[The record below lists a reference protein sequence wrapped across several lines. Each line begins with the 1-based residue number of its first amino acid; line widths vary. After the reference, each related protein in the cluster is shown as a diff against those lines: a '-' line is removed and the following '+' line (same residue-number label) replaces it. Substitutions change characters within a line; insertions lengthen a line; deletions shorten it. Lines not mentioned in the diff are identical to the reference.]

1 MDSKQEMIIQKYQA
15 KFSKLFFCVVAT
27 SAAVVGGDTA
37 VQALT
42 FNFSYEEGT
51 SIDQIQAF
59 KAAGDVWS
67 SYLTDDVTV
76 NLHVEITN
84 LLPTNVLGGALP
96 GITDNQN
103 YGNFENAIY
112 GDRSSTDDY
121 TAYNYMPWDSYDA
134 RVNGQWLW
142 NNTEIDLTRANSKAL
157 GLIDAH
163 DTAIDGYI
171 LMSDLSDTSTEWH
184 YDLDTPVAADKI
196 DFYSVAVHE
205 IGHALGFIS
214 GVDDTDVYYQSGSS
228 GDDDDD
234 DDDDAGYK
242 TNSATSLD
250 MFRQS
255 SATTGHGNWDKID
268 LSVGTNSFFSINN
281 NTNLANFS
289 TGTDTTLGGDGKQA
303 SHWKEQTNVLGIMA
317 PTIGLGERREVTELD
332 LRAFDV
338 IGWDRSGATQSSVD
352 FSQLSMNI
360 DDEVDDDLAS
370 ELGSVQTWMI
380 RGDSLTEEEL
390 ETGGGDLDDEERE
403 KYKAAK
409 DFKEY
414 VEEEE
419 DININNVTELSNWVA
434 TDQNAKTHLK
444 TWRKTDEA
452 KETKA
457 SKLLNWGK
465 LAQVIDM
472 IINSGI
478 YEWGFGG
485 GYGDGCDSDE
495 DNCGNSQ
502 ELALYT
508 AQILT
513 QEGLYNEAYW
523 STLDVE
529 SEAVEVPEAD
539 SITTL
544 LGFGLLGFAGLVKG
558 KSKNKS
564 ISNK

>member
-1 MDSKQEMIIQKYQA
+1 METKQEMIIKKYQA
-15 KFSKLFFCVVAT
+15 KFSKLFVCAVAT
-27 SAAVVGGDTA
+27 SAAVVASDRA

-42 FNFSYEEGT
+42 FNFSYEDGT

-67 SYLTDDVTV
+67 SYLTDDITV
-76 NLHVEITN
+76 NLHVQMTN
-84 LLPTNVLGGALP
+84 TLPTNVVGGALP

-103 YGNFENAIY
+103 FTNFQNAIY

-121 TAYNYMPWDSYDA
+121 TAYNNMPWDSYDA
-134 RVNGQWLW
+134 LINGQWYN

-171 LMSDLSDTSTEWH
+171 LMSDLSGTSTQWH
-184 YDLDTPVAADKI
+184 YDLNAPVAADKL
-196 DFYSVAVHE
+196 DFYSVAIHE

-214 GVDDTDVYYQSGSS
+214 GVDDTNIYFQSS

-234 DDDDAGYK
+234 DDDGSYK

-250 MFRQS
+250 MFRES
-255 SATTGHGNWDKID
+255 SATINNYYDID
-268 LSVGTNSFFSINN
+268 MSVGTDSFFSINN
-281 NTNLANFS
+281 STNLANFS

-303 SHWKEQTNVLGIMA
+303 SHWKDQTDVIGIMA

-332 LRAFDV
+332 LRALDV
-338 IGWDRSGATQSSVD
+338 IGWDRSGTTQSID
-352 FSQLSMNI
+352 LTQLVTDI
-360 DDEVDDDLAS
+360 DNEVDEDLAS
-370 ELGSVQTWMI
+370 ELGTVQTWMTK
-380 RGDSLTEEEL
+380 GDSLTEEQL
-390 ETGGGDLDDEERE
+390 EAGEGDLDDEERE

-414 VEEEE
+414 VETETSTT
-419 DININNVTELSNWVA
+419 INNVTELSSWVA
-434 TDQNAKTHLK
+434 TDTNAKTHLK
-444 TWRKTDEA
+444 DWRKTDEA

-465 LAQVIDM
+465 IAEVIDM
-472 IINSGI
+472 IISSGV
-478 YEWGFGG
+478 YEWGFG
-485 GYGDGCDSDE
+485 DNCDPNVE
-495 DNCGNSQ
+495 NCGNSQ
-502 ELALYT
+502 LLADV
-508 AQILT
+508 LT

-529 SEAVEVPEAD
+529 SEPVEVPEPG

-544 LGFGLLGFAGLVKG
+544 LGLGLLGVGGLVKG
-558 KSKNKS
+558 KSRNK
-564 ISNK
+564 

>member
-1 MDSKQEMIIQKYQA
+1 METKQEMIIKKYQA
-15 KFSKLFFCVVAT
+15 KFSKLFVCAVAT
-27 SAAVVGGDTA
+27 SAAVVASDRA

-42 FNFSYEEGT
+42 FNFSYEDGT

-67 SYLTDDVTV
+67 SYLTDDITV
-76 NLHVEITN
+76 NLHVQMTN
-84 LLPTNVLGGALP
+84 TLPTNVVGGALP

-103 YGNFENAIY
+103 FTNFQNAIY

-121 TAYNYMPWDSYDA
+121 TAYNNMPWDSYDA
-134 RVNGQWLW
+134 LINGQWYN

-171 LMSDLSDTSTEWH
+171 LMSDLSGTSTQWH
-184 YDLDTPVAADKI
+184 YDLNAPVAADKL
-196 DFYSVAVHE
+196 DFYSVAIHE

-214 GVDDTDVYYQSGSS
+214 GVDDTNIYFQSS

-234 DDDDAGYK
+234 DGSYK

-250 MFRQS
+250 MFRES
-255 SATTGHGNWDKID
+255 SATINNYYDID
-268 LSVGTNSFFSINN
+268 MSVGTDSFFSINN
-281 NTNLANFS
+281 STNLANFS

-303 SHWKEQTNVLGIMA
+303 SHWKDQTDVIGIMA

-332 LRAFDV
+332 LRALDV
-338 IGWDRSGATQSSVD
+338 IGWDRSGTTQSID
-352 FSQLSMNI
+352 LTQLVTDI
-360 DDEVDDDLAS
+360 DNEVDEDLAS
-370 ELGSVQTWMI
+370 ELGTVQTWMTK
-380 RGDSLTEEEL
+380 GDSLTEEQL
-390 ETGGGDLDDEERE
+390 EAGEGDLDDEERE

-414 VEEEE
+414 VETETSTT
-419 DININNVTELSNWVA
+419 INNVTELSSWVA
-434 TDQNAKTHLK
+434 TDTNAKTHLK
-444 TWRKTDEA
+444 DWRKTDEA

-465 LAQVIDM
+465 IAEVIDM
-472 IINSGI
+472 IISSGV
-478 YEWGFGG
+478 YEWGFG
-485 GYGDGCDSDE
+485 DNCDPNVE
-495 DNCGNSQ
+495 NCGNSQ
-502 ELALYT
+502 LLADV
-508 AQILT
+508 LT

-529 SEAVEVPEAD
+529 SEPVEVPEPG

-544 LGFGLLGFAGLVKG
+544 LGLGLLGVGGLVKG
-558 KSKNKS
+558 KSRNK
-564 ISNK
+564 

>member
-1 MDSKQEMIIQKYQA
+1 MKSKQEMIIKKYQA
-15 KFSKLFFCVVAT
+15 KFYKLFVCAVAT
-27 SAAVVGGDTA
+27 SAAVVGGDRA

-42 FNFSYEEGT
+42 FNFSYEDGT

-67 SYLTDDVTV
+67 SYFTDDITV

-84 LLPTNVLGGALP
+84 LLPANVVGGALP
-96 GITDNQN
+96 GVTDNQN
-103 YGNFENAIY
+103 YGSFENAIY

-121 TAYNYMPWDSYDA
+121 TAYDNMPWDSYDA
-134 RVNGQWLW
+134 KVNGQWLW

-171 LMSDLSDTSTEWH
+171 MMSDLSSTSTQWH
-184 YDLDTPVAADKI
+184 YDLDTPVAADKL

-214 GVDDTDVYYQSGSS
+214 GVDDTDVYYQSGS
-228 GDDDDD
+228 GGDDD

-255 SATTGHGNWDKID
+255 SATTGNGNWDKID
-268 LSVGTNSFFSINN
+268 MSVGTDSFFSINN

-303 SHWKEQTNVLGIMA
+303 SHWKDQTDIIGIMA

-332 LRAFDV
+332 LRAMDV
-338 IGWDRSGATQSSVD
+338 IGWDRSGTTQSID
-352 FSQLSMNI
+352 FTQVATAI

-370 ELGSVQTWMI
+370 ELGTVQTWMTK
-380 RGDSLTEEEL
+380 GDSLTEEEL
-390 ETGGGDLDDEERE
+390 EAGEGDLDDEERE

-414 VEEEE
+414 VETETSTT
-419 DININNVTELSNWVA
+419 INNVTELSSWVA
-434 TDQNAKTHLK
+434 TDTNAKTHLK
-444 TWRKTDEA
+444 DWRKTDEA

-465 LAQVIDM
+465 IAEVIDM
-472 IINSGI
+472 ILSSEDF
-478 YEWGFGG
+478 YEWGWGG
-485 GYGDGCDSDE
+485 GGGDNCDPNTQ
-495 DNCGNSQ
+495 NCGNSQ
-502 ELALYT
+502 LLA
-508 AQILT
+508 QQLT

-529 SEAVEVPEAD
+529 SEPVEVPEPG

-544 LGFGLLGFAGLVKG
+544 LGLGLLGVGGLVKG
-558 KSKNKS
+558 KSRNKQ
-564 ISNK
+564 

>member
-1 MDSKQEMIIQKYQA
+1 METKQEMIIKKYQA
-15 KFSKLFFCVVAT
+15 KFSKLFVCVVAT
-27 SAAVVGGDTA
+27 SAAVVGSDRA

-42 FNFSYEEGT
+42 FNFSYEDGT

-67 SYLTDDVTV
+67 SYLTDDITV
-76 NLHVEITN
+76 NLHVQMTN
-84 LLPTNVLGGALP
+84 TLPTNVVGGALP

-103 YGNFENAIY
+103 FLNFQNALNA
-112 GDRSSTDDY
+112 DSKSDDDDV
-121 TAYNYMPWDSYDA
+121 AYNNMPWNSYDA
-134 RVNGQWLW
+134 LINGQWYN

-171 LMSDLSDTSTEWH
+171 LMSDLSGTSTQWH
-184 YDLDTPVAADKI
+184 YDLNAPVATDKL
-196 DFYSVAVHE
+196 DFYSVAIHE

-214 GVDDTDVYYQSGSS
+214 GVDDTNIYFQSS

-234 DDDDAGYK
+234 DGSYK

-250 MFRQS
+250 MFRES
-255 SATTGHGNWDKID
+255 SATINNYYDID
-268 LSVGTNSFFSINN
+268 MSVGTDSFFSIDNS
-281 NTNLANFS
+281 TNLANFS

-303 SHWKEQTNVLGIMA
+303 SHWKDQTDVIGIMA
-317 PTIGLGERREVTELD
+317 PTIGLGERREITELD
-332 LRAFDV
+332 LRALDV
-338 IGWDRSGATQSSVD
+338 IGWDLSTTTQS
-352 FSQLSMNI
+352 I
-360 DDEVDDDLAS
+360 DLTQVVTDIDNEVDEDLAS
-370 ELGSVQTWMI
+370 ELGTVQAWMTE
-380 RGDSLTEEEL
+380 GDMYTEAEIDAGAGNLT
-390 ETGGGDLDDEERE
+390 DEERE

-414 VEEEE
+414 VETETSTT
-419 DININNVTELSNWVA
+419 INDVTELSSWVA

-444 TWRKTDEA
+444 DWRKTDEA

-465 LAQVIDM
+465 IAEVIDM
-472 IINSGI
+472 IISSGV
-478 YEWGFGG
+478 YEWSWGDGG
-485 GYGDGCDSDE
+485 GNNCDPNTQ
-495 DNCGNSQ
+495 NCGSSQ
-502 ELALYT
+502 LLADV
-508 AQILT
+508 LT

-529 SEAVEVPEAD
+529 SEPVEVPESG

-544 LGFGLLGFAGLVKG
+544 LGLGLLGVGGLVKG
-558 KSKNKS
+558 KSRNK
-564 ISNK
+564 

>member
-1 MDSKQEMIIQKYQA
+1 METKQEMLIKKYQA
-15 KFSKLFFCVVAT
+15 KFSKLFVCAVAT
-27 SAAVVGGDTA
+27 SAAVVASDRA

-42 FNFSYEEGT
+42 FNFSYEDGT

-67 SYLTDDVTV
+67 SYLTDDITV
-76 NLHVEITN
+76 NLHVQMTN
-84 LLPTNVLGGALP
+84 TLPTNVVGGALP

-103 YGNFENAIY
+103 FTNFQNAIY

-121 TAYNYMPWDSYDA
+121 TAYNNMPWDSYDA
-134 RVNGQWLW
+134 LINGQWYN

-171 LMSDLSDTSTEWH
+171 LMSDLSGTSTQWH
-184 YDLDTPVAADKI
+184 YDLNAPVAADKL
-196 DFYSVAVHE
+196 DFYSVAIHE

-214 GVDDTDVYYQSGSS
+214 GVDDTNIYFQSS

-234 DDDDAGYK
+234 DDDGSYK

-250 MFRQS
+250 MFRES
-255 SATTGHGNWDKID
+255 SATINNYYDID
-268 LSVGTNSFFSINN
+268 MSVGTDSFFSINN
-281 NTNLANFS
+281 STNLANFS

-303 SHWKEQTNVLGIMA
+303 SHWKDQTDVIGIMA

-332 LRAFDV
+332 LRALDV
-338 IGWDRSGATQSSVD
+338 IGWDRSGTTQSID
-352 FSQLSMNI
+352 LTQLVTDI
-360 DDEVDDDLAS
+360 DNEVDEDLAS
-370 ELGSVQTWMI
+370 ELGTVQTWMTK
-380 RGDSLTEEEL
+380 GDSLTEEQL
-390 ETGGGDLDDEERE
+390 EAGEGDLDDEERE

-414 VEEEE
+414 VETETSTT
-419 DININNVTELSNWVA
+419 INNVTELSSWVA
-434 TDQNAKTHLK
+434 TDTNAKTHLK
-444 TWRKTDEA
+444 DWRKTDEA

-465 LAQVIDM
+465 IAEVIDM
-472 IINSGI
+472 IISSGV
-478 YEWGFGG
+478 YEWGFG
-485 GYGDGCDSDE
+485 DNCDPNVE
-495 DNCGNSQ
+495 NCGNSQ
-502 ELALYT
+502 LLADV
-508 AQILT
+508 LT

-529 SEAVEVPEAD
+529 SEPVEVPEPG

-544 LGFGLLGFAGLVKG
+544 LGLGLLGVGGLVKG
-558 KSKNKS
+558 KSRNK
-564 ISNK
+564 

>member
-1 MDSKQEMIIQKYQA
+1 MESKQEMIIQKYQA

-27 SAAVVGGDTA
+27 SAAFVGGDKA

-103 YGNFENAIY
+103 YDNFENAIY
-112 GDRSSTDDY
+112 GDRNSNDDY
-121 TAYNYMPWDSYDA
+121 TAYDYMPWDSYDA

-214 GVDDTDVYYQSGSS
+214 GVDNTDVYFQSGSG

-234 DDDDAGYK
+234 DDDIYK

-390 ETGGGDLDDEERE
+390 ETGGGDLDDEERD

-529 SEAVEVPEAD
+529 SEAVEVPESD